1 MWFNILGKVQ
11 ANMGIGTIAQI
22 YAKEVI
28 SEFQETREQHLQC
41 AKQLATHRAFA
52 KVTYKCNYLNA
63 NVENIC
69 NRTKDIPKDMY
80 M

>member
-28 SEFQETREQHLQC
+28 SGFKKQENNTCNAQNSLQHTELLQ
-41 AKQLATHRAFA
+41 K
-52 KVTYKCNYLNA
+52 
-63 NVENIC
+63 
-69 NRTKDIPKDMY
+69 
-80 M
+80 